1 MSCNY
6 LYIDDEEQDRVQQ
19 YVDALQKH
27 DELKITRIQPI
38 EFSKLIKE
46 ILETEVDGILIDW
59 KLDERIQE
67 DVVYKAGEVAQSLR
81 SRSIENEEYAKPII
95 LISTDEKLEKT
106 YSLDETSHDLFDH
119 VYTKGGVVDAGVQV
133 AQELIYFTDS
143 YSALKKYK
151 KEKKEIIE
159 ILGLE
164 DEKNLDSRI
173 KGNLL
178 TKDETLK
185 PVHECARFIINDLL
199 QIPGLLIDE
208 YVLKARLGLNNEE
221 EEENW
226 ESFKKEELNKFKYVG
241 PFSSIWPRW
250 WAPKLEVWW
259 AERIEV
265 KKPLQLLDAGQRVQL
280 INQNLNKKFT
290 PAQPI
295 DESYSKEFWTIC
307 QDLKRPLDSIDGF
320 MIESKKSFPWQE
332 EQYICKKS
340 AAERTYKQHGIRI
353 HQMEEER
360 LMDFLSGD
368 E

>member
-6 LYIDDEEQDRVQQ
+6 LYIDDEEQDKVQQ
-19 YVDALQKH
+19 YVDSLQSH
-27 DELKITRIQPI
+27 DELEIIRIQPI
-38 EFSKLIKE
+38 EFSKLIKK
-46 ILETEVDGILIDW
+46 ILETEIDGILIDW
-59 KLDERIQE
+59 KLDERNQE
-67 DVVYKAGEVAQSLR
+67 DVIYKAGEVAQSLR

-119 VYTKGGVVDAGVQV
+119 IYTKSEVVEAGKQV
-133 AQELIYFTDS
+133 AQELIFFTDS

-164 DEKNLDSRI
+164 DEKILDSRI

-178 TKDETLK
+178 TKDGNLK

-199 QIPGLLIDE
+199 QIPGPLIDE
-208 YVLKARLGLNNEE
+208 YTLKARIGLYKV

-226 ESFKKEELNKFKYVG
+226 EAFKKAELNKFKYGG
-241 PFSSIWPRW
+241 PFSNIWPRW
-250 WAPKLEVWW
+250 WASELEGWW
-259 AERIEV
+259 IKKIGE
-265 KKPLQLLDAGQRVQL
+265 KKPLQLLEADQRVQL
-280 INQNLNKKFT
+280 INKNWDTKFT
-290 PAQPI
+290 PSESI
-295 DESYSKEFWTIC
+295 EESYSKEFWTIC
-307 QDLKRPLDSIDGF
+307 QDLKKPLDSIDGF
-320 MIESKKSFPWQE
+320 MIESKNSFPWQE

-340 AAERTYKQHGIRI
+340 AAERTYIQHGIRI

-360 LMDFLSGD
+360 LLDFLSED